1 MSFHHAEAASLSLTG
16 IANVLRSSLNEP
28 AYTRNVNQIFDNMD
42 TDTLIED
49 TAAANFPA
57 CRVELLTRVAP
68 HASDLPRVRAE
79 VELFCRAHLREGP
92 KFSNAADTTF
102 GRICT
107 FESLVKAIADP
118 SSPASLDDARA
129 LLRDAIDTP
138 PSPTRFFR
146 QCSDLNGKNLS
157 RFQMWSFPVAD
168 PANPFAEVGTARQD
182 AIDILGLGYITPSD
196 EVVGFAH
203 RLPAGTPAHRPTA
216 WDAGCF
222 NCWRIGGR
230 TYRLD
235 REEYG
240 LLEIVHDRIRGE
252 HLAASIDTFL

>member
-1 MSFHHAEAASLSLTG
+1 MSFHHAEAASPSLTG
-16 IANVLRSSLNEP
+16 IAPVLRSSLNEP

-42 TDTLIED
+42 TDPLIGD
-49 TAAANFPA
+49 TATVNLPA
-57 CRVELLTRVAP
+57 CRVELLKRVAP
-68 HASDLPRVRAE
+68 HVSDLPRVRAE
-79 VELFCRAHLREGP
+79 VELFCWDHQREGP
-92 KFSNAADTTF
+92 EFPSAANTTF

-107 FESLVKAIADP
+107 FESLANAIADP

-129 LLRDAIDTP
+129 LLRDAIDAP
-138 PSPTRFFR
+138 PSPTRFVR

-157 RFQMWSFPVAD
+157 RFQMWSFPVSD
-168 PANPFAEVGTARQD
+168 PANPFAEVGTARQE
-182 AIDILGLGYITPSD
+182 AIDILGLGYINPSD

-203 RLPAGTPAHRPTA
+203 RLPASTPAHRPTA

-235 REEYG
+235 LEEYG
-240 LLEIVHDRIRGE
+240 LLEVVHDRIRGE
-252 HLAASIDTFL
+252 HLAACIDTFL